1 MLCYLNRGIIL
12 EQAIAA
18 LVYSYFEALNL
29 ESKYKNF
36 RVNVTTEHP
45 FAKLYLYDGLSASDS
60 FPAVVVTTQE
70 ESKPAELDGL
80 PPHAQKVELAASD
93 IEAIAEGQKLPG
105 VCTVVDE
112 ATLDA
117 LHEALK
123 RQGRIPAHSI
133 RTRRRDSM
141 SMEIWAENIQLKNE
155 IYEQTRLFVAGNLRH
170 LLAGLYPF
178 FDTAIFDETITGRR
192 SNNFNFDFDV
202 LLAGAHIGFDVNY
215 CAEQIVIDTDEA
227 RINKEI
233 ILRGRNH
240 VRRGGQENRA

>member
-1 MLCYLNRGIIL
+1 MLCYLNRGLIL

-18 LVYSYFEALNL
+18 LIHNYFGALNL

-70 ESKPAELDGL
+70 DAKPAEFDGL
-80 PPHAQKVELAASD
+80 APHSQIVDLTADD
-93 IEAIAEGQKLPG
+93 IREITAGGLPG
-105 VCTVVDE
+105 LCTVVDE
-112 ATLDA
+112 ATLEA
-117 LHEALK
+117 IHEALK
-123 RQGRIPAHSI
+123 RHGRIRGHSI
-133 RTRRRDSM
+133 RARRRDSM
-141 SMEIWAENIQLKNE
+141 SIEIWAENIQLKNE
-155 IYEQTRLFVAGNLRH
+155 IYEQTRLFVAGSLRH

-178 FDTAIFDETITGRR
+178 FDTAIFDGTVTGRR

-215 CAEQIVIDTDEA
+215 CVEQIAIDTEEA
-227 RINKEI
+227 HISKEI

-240 VRRGGQENRA
+240 VRREENRA

>member
-1 MLCYLNRGIIL
+1 MLCYLNRGLIL

-18 LVYSYFEALNL
+18 LIHNYFEALHL
-29 ESKYKNF
+29 EAKYKNF

-70 ESKPAELDGL
+70 DAKPAEFDGL
-80 PPHAQKVELAASD
+80 APHALDVELTASD
-93 IEAIAEGQKLPG
+93 IAEITAGGLPG
-105 VCTVVDE
+105 LCSVVDE

-117 LHEALK
+117 INEAIE
-123 RQGRIPAHSI
+123 RQGSVVGHSI

-141 SMEIWAENIQLKNE
+141 SVEIWAENIQLKNE
-155 IYEQTRLFVAGNLRH
+155 IYEQTRLFVTGNLRH
-170 LLAGLYPF
+170 LLATLYPF
-178 FDTAIFDETITGRR
+178 YDIALFDGTVTGRR

-202 LLAGAHIGFDVNY
+202 LLAGAHIGFDANY
-215 CAEQIVIDTDEA
+215 CVEQIAIDTEEA

-233 ILRGRNH
+233 IIRGRNH
-240 VRRGGQENRA
+240 V

>member
-1 MLCYLNRGIIL
+1 MLCYLNRGLIL

-18 LVYSYFEALNL
+18 LIHSYFGALNL

-70 ESKPAELDGL
+70 DAKPAEFDGL
-80 PPHAQKVELAASD
+80 APHSQMVDLTADD
-93 IEAIAEGQKLPG
+93 IREITKGGLPG
-105 VCTVVDE
+105 LCTVVDE

-117 LHEALK
+117 IHDAIK
-123 RQGRIPAHSI
+123 KHGRIRGHSI
-133 RTRRRDSM
+133 RARRRDSM
-141 SMEIWAENIQLKNE
+141 SIEIWAENIQLKNE
-155 IYEQTRLFVAGNLRH
+155 IYEQTRLFVAGSLRH

-178 FDTAIFDETITGRR
+178 FDTAIFDGTVTGRR

-215 CAEQIVIDTDEA
+215 CVEQIAIDTEEA
-227 RINKEI
+227 HISKEI

-240 VRRGGQENRA
+240 VRREENRA